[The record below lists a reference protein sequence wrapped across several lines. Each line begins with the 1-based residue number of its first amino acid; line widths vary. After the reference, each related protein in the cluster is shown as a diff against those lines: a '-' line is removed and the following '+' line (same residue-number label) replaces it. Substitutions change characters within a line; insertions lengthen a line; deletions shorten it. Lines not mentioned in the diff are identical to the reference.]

1 MQDVDDRLAFSLA
14 TVVQRNNA
22 TSQAVGLAW
31 HLRRMA
37 YNYGMVENR
46 TQGKVMLA
54 RVKWCTSFLCRLR
67 GLMFR
72 RHLAPDE
79 GLLLVEGRAS
89 IAATAIH
96 MFFVFF
102 PIAAVWL
109 DDSFCVVDAKLA
121 RPFRPFYAP
130 RAPARYV
137 LEASPALLDKVAIGD
152 QLHIVK

>member
-1 MQDVDDRLAFSLA
+1 
-14 TVVQRNNA
+14 
-22 TSQAVGLAW
+22 
-31 HLRRMA
+31 MA

-46 TQGKVMLA
+46 TQGKVVLA
-54 RVKWCTSFLCRLR
+54 RVKWCTSYLCRLR

-102 PIAAVWL
+102 PIAAIWL

-137 LEASPALLDKVAIGD
+137 LEASPALLDQVAIGD